1 MSPAVD
7 RASLEARLA
16 AEGLTTSTWSSLPG
30 ERFEQ
35 HVHDYDKIVVV
46 VEGSITFGLS
56 GYGVGFVL
64 APGERLDLPVNV
76 AHDAVVGAKGVTCLE
91 AHLAAGSCGKQARGR
106 GYRW

>member
-1 MSPAVD
+1 MSPLD

-16 AEGLTTSTWSSLPG
+16 AEGLEVSSWSNLPG

-35 HVHDYDKIVVV
+35 HSHDYDKVVV
-46 VEGSITFGLS
+46 AVEGSITFGLT

-64 APGERLDLPVNV
+64 TPGERLDLP
-76 AHDAVVGAKGVTCLE
+76 ASIQHDAIVGAKGVTCLE
-91 AHLAAGSCGKQARGR
+91 AHLAAGTLGHKARGR